1 MTAILMVTLAAG
13 CSSGK
18 RPTGGGTTTTA
29 PKGSAKAKAPAP
41 DFSAGK
47 VDFRD
52 EEAGFS
58 ISFPKG
64 WKQFKPKDAGAR
76 LVATPNGADSLLVRI
91 SRLEAGVGVAQ
102 VKDYSNNLLAD
113 QGLTIEDGPTDV
125 EHGGLSGYAYRYTFA
140 DSEAQAFG
148 RHAHYFLFKPKDS
161 LLYTIVLQ
169 ALPLDDFPRLA
180 PVFDQILKS
189 FQVFEGTGIPETPST
204 TAPASPP
211 TSGG

>member
-1 MTAILMVTLAAG
+1 MLVLAAAG
-13 CSSGK
+13 CSSDE
-18 RPTGGGTTTTA
+18 RPTAGTTTTTG
-29 PKGSAKAKAPAP
+29 PEGSASQDKTAAP

-52 EEAGFS
+52 EEGGFS

-64 WKQFKPKDAGAR
+64 WKQFKPEDPGAR
-76 LVATPNGADSLLVRI
+76 LVATANGADSLLVRV
-91 SRLEAGVGVAQ
+91 SKLQPGVGVAQ

-125 EHGGLSGYAYRYTFA
+125 ERGGLSGYAYRYTFA
-140 DSEAQAFG
+140 DKEAQVFG
-148 RHAHYFLFKPKDS
+148 RHVHYFLFKPKDA

-169 ALPLDDFPRLA
+169 ALPLDDFGRLA
-180 PVFDQILKS
+180 PVFDQILES
-189 FQVFEGTGIPETPST
+189 FQVFTGTGIPETAPST
-204 TAPASPP
+204 TAPASPT